1 MMVDGRQA
9 LRAAVAAAA
18 LLAAGGCAKDPTS
31 VFVLMDADPSVPPLM
46 ILRTTVTGAGDPSM
60 KTSSERSSSAES
72 DAADRPGPFPFP
84 FGLKLTVD
92 PSFAGDVVVS
102 VEGLDWDT
110 HTVLA
115 GASADAVVTPQQMTE
130 ASLTLEPVRTGA
142 PDASTD

>member
-1 MMVDGRQA
+1 MTVDGRQA

-18 LLAAGGCAKDPTS
+18 LLAGGGCAKDPTS
-31 VFVLMDADPSVPPLM
+31 VFVFMDADASVPPLL
-46 ILRTTVTGAGDPSM
+46 ILRTTVTRAGDPSM
-60 KTSSERSSSAES
+60 QVSSERSSSVES

-110 HTVLA
+110 HAVLA
-115 GASADAVVTPQQMTE
+115 GGSADAVVTAQQMTE
-130 ASLTLEPVRTGA
+130 ASLTLEPVRGGV
-142 PDASTD
+142 PDGGTD